1 VREGRNDVITHRVGV
16 GAEVVGAER
25 EVGDLE
31 TLGAVDVELRV
42 DDTALLAGLHRAGL
56 WERCNRVSA
65 TQGKERRGRDA
76 HRGSLREKREGK
88 RKRKR
93 RVSFDWRKEIGW
105 KEKATHATAWGE
117 AERRGEKSRRGK
129 KKGRKPV
136 SFDEIKGNKEKD
148 GP

>member
-56 WERCNRVSA
+56 
-65 TQGKERRGRDA
+65 
-76 HRGSLREKREGK
+76 
-88 RKRKR
+88 
-93 RVSFDWRKEIGW
+93 
-105 KEKATHATAWGE
+105 
-117 AERRGEKSRRGK
+117 
-129 KKGRKPV
+129 
-136 SFDEIKGNKEKD
+136 
-148 GP
+148 